1 MTSTT
6 ASSGVATPRLER
18 PRDGRM
24 VAGAATGI
32 ARHLDVDPTL
42 VRLGFIVAV
51 FAGGLGFAAYLAA
64 FLLIPEEGRDRPV
77 LHAKSGGKLAVVTG
91 TVLVICGGLIAAD
104 AVTGE
109 WVGDEIF
116 WSAALLGAG
125 AFLLLRN
132 GGDTATVTTQVIES
146 DTVVPTPARS
156 RSGTGTRVV
165 AGVLL
170 IVVGALA
177 GLAAAGVDLD
187 WQETAG
193 IAVVAAGAV
202 LVAGSA
208 FGASPWLVMPP
219 LLVAASVASLG
230 AAGATFD
237 GPIGERHHRP
247 VAVAEL
253 PDEYRVAVGELEV
266 DLRDLAFPAGTTRL
280 KVYVGIG
287 EAKVRLPSDV
297 GVRINA
303 HAGAGDIQLP
313 GGQSD
318 GSDVD
323 RDETILVPGRPV
335 IELDVSAGLG
345 AVVVEREAG
354 R

>member
-6 ASSGVATPRLER
+6 APTGVATPRLER

-32 ARHLDVDPTL
+32 ARHLNVDPTL

-64 FLLIPEEGRDRPV
+64 FLLIPEEGRARPV
-77 LHAKSGGKLAVVTG
+77 LHAKSSGTLALVTG
-91 TVLVICGGLIAAD
+91 TVLVICGGLMATD
-104 AVTGE
+104 ALTGD
-109 WVGDEIF
+109 WIGDDVV

-132 GGDTATVTTQVIES
+132 GGDTATVTTQVTEP
-146 DTVVPTPARS
+146 DTVVQTQARS
-156 RSGTGTRVV
+156 RSGTRVV
-165 AGVLL
+165 AGALL
-170 IVVGALA
+170 IVAGALA
-177 GLAAAGVDLD
+177 AMAAAGVDLS

-193 IAVVAAGAV
+193 LGVVAAGAV

-219 LLVAASVASLG
+219 LLVAAAVASLA

-247 VAVAEL
+247 AAVADL
-253 PDEYRVAVGELEV
+253 PDEYRVAIGELDV
-266 DLRDLAFPAGTTRL
+266 DLRGVAFPDGTTRV
-280 KVYVGIG
+280 KVNVGIG
-287 EAKVRLPSDV
+287 EAHVQLPGDV
-297 GVRINA
+297 SVRIDA
-303 HAGAGDIQLP
+303 HAGVGDIRLP
-313 GGQSD
+313 GGRSD

-335 IELDVSAGLG
+335 IELDVSTGLG
-345 AVVVEREAG
+345 AVLVEREV
-354 R
+354 RR

>member
-1 MTSTT
+1 MTSTP
-6 ASSGVATPRLER
+6 ASTGVATPRLER

-64 FLLIPEEGRDRPV
+64 FLLIPEEGRDRPL
-77 LHAKSGGKLAVVTG
+77 LHAKSGGKLALVTG

-104 AVTGE
+104 AVTGD

-116 WSAALLGAG
+116 WSAALLSAG

-156 RSGTGTRVV
+156 RPGTRVV

-170 IVVGALA
+170 IGAGALA
-177 GLAAAGVDLD
+177 ALAAAGVDLG

-247 VAVAEL
+247 VAAAEL

-287 EAKVRLPSDV
+287 EAKVQLPSDV